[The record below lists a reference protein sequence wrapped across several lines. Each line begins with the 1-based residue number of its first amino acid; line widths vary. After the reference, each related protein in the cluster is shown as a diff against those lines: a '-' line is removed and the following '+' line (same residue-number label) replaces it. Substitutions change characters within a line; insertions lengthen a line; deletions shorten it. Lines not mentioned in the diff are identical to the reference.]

1 MTHVAVVGAGMVG
14 LASALNLADAGYDV
28 TVLDR
33 RGVAAG
39 ASWGN
44 AGFVC
49 PSMTFPLSA
58 PGEWKNGFDAV
69 TNKDAP
75 LALPQPFNPKLWK
88 FLTTFAL
95 QMTETKFKRAVDELA
110 PDLKD
115 SIASFERLKDFGVE
129 GKFNHS
135 DFTVGL
141 GSEAELNHFIEE
153 TGINRDAGVPSVVET
168 FDPREKPYF
177 TDLVT
182 HGAIVKDQAYID
194 PPAFVQSIADAAEK
208 LGVKIVTDA
217 EIVTGHVGADG
228 VGLVD
233 AQGRSYSFDGVV
245 IAAGVWSDELLH
257 KLHGK
262 QATIGMAAGRGY
274 SFTAQVDPEYLP
286 TTPVYLPTTRVVFT
300 PYRGGVRVGGTMEF
314 LDPDAPLR
322 PERIESMKRVA
333 SKYMK
338 GIDLENTTDH
348 WVGPRPVSP
357 TGPPKIE
364 ALSPRSFVA
373 AGHGMW
379 GIAHGPRAGEQ
390 IAQIVKRT
398 LK

>member
-1 MTHVAVVGAGMVG
+1 MPHIAVVGAGMVG
-14 LASALNLADAGYDV
+14 LASALNLADAGYEV

-33 RGVAAG
+33 KGVAAG
-39 ASWGN
+39 SSWGN
-44 AGFVC
+44 AGFIC

-58 PGEWKNGFDAV
+58 PGEWKNGIDAV
-69 TNKDAP
+69 INKDAP
-75 LALPQPFNPKLWK
+75 LALPQPFSPKLWK
-88 FLTTFAL
+88 FLAQFTL
-95 QMTETKFKRAVDELA
+95 QMTDAKFKRAVDELA

-141 GSEAELNHFIEE
+141 GSEAELKGFIHEV
-153 TGINRDAGVPSVVET
+153 GINRDAGVPAELET

-182 HGAIVKDQAYID
+182 HGAIVKDQAFID
-194 PPAFVQSIADAAEK
+194 PPAFVQSMADAAER
-208 LGVKIVTDA
+208 LGVKIITDA

-233 AQGRSYSFDGVV
+233 ALGRTYDFDGVV
-245 IAAGVWSDELLH
+245 IAAGVWSDELLR

-262 QATIGMAAGRGY
+262 SATIGMAAGRGY

-300 PYRGGVRVGGTMEF
+300 PYRGGLRVGGTMEF

-390 IAQIVKRT
+390 IASIVKST